1 MGSLGLLHYI
11 YIGMVIVIIV
21 TMSLKKDT
29 VLPCIIGLFLIG
41 FASSGSM
48 LTAVQVIFNAI
59 IAAGKEF
66 LGIIVIISLVV
77 AMSKALS
84 DIGADNLMMSPIK
97 KLMINRNIAFWILGL
112 VMTTVSF
119 IIWPSPA
126 VALVGAVMLPAALKT
141 GLPAVWAASAMNLF
155 GHGIALS
162 GDYFIQGAPD
172 ITAKAAGIDASSV
185 MSASLPL
192 WITMSTVTVVTAF
205 LMMRR
210 ELKSSSAEVKVTAEI
225 ASTEISAAT
234 DEAAATV
241 QTTSD
246 AIIKPSLA
254 TTFVAVATPLAFL
267 LDAYLM
273 FKYKLRGGDAT
284 ALVGGTAVLIMS
296 LVTII
301 DHKFSNCFEKVT
313 DHIKYGF
320 TFGIKIFA
328 PVIVIGAFFFLGS
341 EGMAKEILGPG
352 ATGLLTDIG
361 IFLADNT
368 QLTKI
373 PVVIMQALIGGLTG
387 LDGSGFSGLPL
398 VGSLAQTFSGAVNI
412 SKEGLAALGQI
423 TTIWVGGGT
432 IIPWSVIPVAAICGI
447 DPAELVRKNIIP
459 VTAGLVATVIMAIVI
474 L

>member
-1 MGSLGLLHYI
+1 
-11 YIGMVIVIIV
+11 
-21 TMSLKKDT
+21 MSFRKDT
-29 VLPCIIGLFLIG
+29 VLPCIIGLFIIG
-41 FASSGSM
+41 LASSGSI

-84 DIGADNLMMSPIK
+84 DIGADKLMMSPIK
-97 KLMINRNIAFWILGL
+97 KLMINRNIAFWSLGL

-126 VALVGAVMLPAALKT
+126 IALVGAIMLPAALKT
-141 GLPAVWAASAMNLF
+141 GLPAVWAAAAMNLF

-162 GDYFIQGAPD
+162 GDFFIQGAPD
-172 ITAKAAGIDASSV
+172 ITAKAAGFENASSIV
-185 MSASLPL
+185 SASVPL
-192 WITMSTVTVVTAF
+192 WLTMSTVTAVTAF
-205 LMMRR
+205 IMMKRDF
-210 ELKSSSAEVKVTAEI
+210 KSSSIEI
-225 ASTEISAAT
+225 AATNEI
-234 DEAAATV
+234 
-241 QTTSD
+241 TSD
-246 AIIKPSLA
+246 SITKPSLG
-254 TTFVAVATPLAFL
+254 TSLVAIATPVAFL

-284 ALVGGTAVLIMS
+284 ALVGGTAVIIMS

-301 DHKFSNCFEKVT
+301 EHNFSNSFEKVT
-313 DHIKYGF
+313 EYIKDGF
-320 TFGIKIFA
+320 IFGIKIFA

-361 IFLADNT
+361 VYLADKVP
-368 QLTKI
+368 LSKF
-373 PVVIMQALIGGLTG
+373 PVVIMQALIGGITG

-398 VGSLAQTFSGAVNI
+398 VGSLAQTFSGAINI

-423 TTIWVGGGT
+423 TAIWVGGGT
-432 IIPWSVIPVAAICGI
+432 IIPWGVIPVAAICGVE
-447 DPAELVRKNIIP
+447 PAELVRKNIIP
-459 VTAGLVATVIMAIVI
+459 VMAGLIATVIVAIVI